1 MRQVIVKSQVIV
13 DDAVID
19 VVRFKQMLQRPRPLL
34 RLSFD
39 LVSLYF
45 GQLDA
50 TGAVG
55 PAGEVGQGRPPD
67 LQHAVLREMSFDI
80 LT

>member
-1 MRQVIVKSQVIV
+1 MIVKSHVIV

-50 TGAVG
+50 TGALLAQPVKS
-55 PAGEVGQGRPPD
+55 GRD
-67 LQHAVLREMSFDI
+67 GHLICNMLYSVR
-80 LT
+80 

>member
-55 PAGEVGQGRPPD
+55 PAGQVGQGRPTD
-67 LQHAVLREMSFDI
+67 LQHAVLREMSCDI